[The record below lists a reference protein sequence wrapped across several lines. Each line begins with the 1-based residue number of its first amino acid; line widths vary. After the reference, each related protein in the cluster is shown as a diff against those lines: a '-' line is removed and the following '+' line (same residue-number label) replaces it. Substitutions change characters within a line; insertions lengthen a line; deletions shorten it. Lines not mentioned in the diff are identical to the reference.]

1 MPTLTVNRRLA
12 RVSAILAGAA
22 LTTLAL
28 ASPAFAED
36 TIDTNLSGVSSNS
49 TAGARVGDA
58 ISVTFT
64 NKSNNSV
71 TSIRPVFTIHLD
83 GMPGDGVR
91 IGRVLGSELPAQ
103 SAGDGTVQ
111 FSDPSTFELLRNGR
125 RTVNYTLVFTE
136 TAPAGKATI
145 TIDAYSGNNRLGG
158 DSSSTNVRSNAPRA
172 SATPSSTPANT
183 ATGIQPTFAAG
194 PSYSL
199 APLDPADANTPSTSV
214 PVSLYVMGGL
224 LVGVGAV
231 ILWLIFRRPKPLA
244 EVAGYPVTPYDQARP
259 SSLGY
264 PRHAV
269 PPLHSTAV
277 LPTVEPPTQPGLAP
291 PVDPYSGPLPPPPP
305 LPRRP
310 RP

>member
-1 MPTLTVNRRLA
+1 
-12 RVSAILAGAA
+12 
-22 LTTLAL
+22 
-28 ASPAFAED
+28 
-36 TIDTNLSGVSSNS
+36 
-49 TAGARVGDA
+49 
-58 ISVTFT
+58 VTFT

-71 TSIRPVFTIHLD
+71 TSIQPVFTIHLD

-111 FSDPSTFELLRNGR
+111 FSDPNTFELLRNGR
-125 RTVNYTLVFTE
+125 RTVSYTLLFTS

-172 SATPSSTPANT
+172 SATPSSSPVNT

-199 APLDPADANTPSTSV
+199 APLDPEAAASTPSTSV

-224 LVGVGAV
+224 LVGVGG
-231 ILWLIFRRPKPLA
+231 LDP
-244 EVAGYPVTPYDQARP
+244 VADLPPPEAAGRGGRLSGHEYDQARP

-264 PRHAV
+264 PRHAAR
-269 PPLHSTAV
+269 PTHLTAV
-277 LPTVEPPTQPGLAP
+277 LPTVQPGLAP
-291 PVDPYSGPLPPPPP
+291 PVDPYDGPLPPPPP

>member
-1 MPTLTVNRRLA
+1 MPTTTVNRRLA
-12 RVSAILAGAA
+12 RVSAILAGAL

-36 TIDTNLSGVSSNS
+36 TIDTNLSGVSSNA
-49 TAGARVGDA
+49 TAGARIGDP

-64 NKSNNSV
+64 NKSNNAV
-71 TSIRPVFTIHLD
+71 TSIRPVFTVQLD
-83 GMPGDGVR
+83 GMPADGVR

-111 FSDPSTFELLRNGR
+111 FSDPNTFELLRNGR
-125 RTVNYTLVFTE
+125 RTVNYTLLFTA

-172 SATPSSTPANT
+172 SATPSSSPANT

-199 APLDPADANTPSTSV
+199 APLDPQAGTPSTSV
-214 PVSLYVMGGL
+214 PVSLYVMGAL
-224 LVGVGAV
+224 LVGVGGV
-231 ILWLIFRRPKPLA
+231 ILWLIFRRQKPLA
-244 EVAGYPVTPYDQARP
+244 EVATYPAPEYDQARP

-264 PRHAV
+264 PRHAA
-269 PPLHSTAV
+269 PPLHPTAV
-277 LPTVEPPTQPGLAP
+277 LPSVEPPTQPSLPP

>member
-1 MPTLTVNRRLA
+1 MPTMTVNRRLA
-12 RVSAILAGAA
+12 RVSAILAGAV

-49 TAGARVGDA
+49 TAGSRIADP

-71 TSIRPVFTIHLD
+71 TSIQPVFTIHLD

-111 FSDPSTFELLRNGR
+111 FSDPNTFELLRNGR
-125 RTVNYTLVFTE
+125 RTVSYTLLFTS

-172 SATPSSTPANT
+172 SATPSSSPVNT

-199 APLDPADANTPSTSV
+199 APLDPEAAASTPSSSV

-224 LVGVGAV
+224 LVGVGGL
-231 ILWLIFRRPKPLA
+231 ILWLIFRRQKPLA
-244 EVAGYPVTPYDQARP
+244 EVAAYPVTEYDQARP

-264 PRHAV
+264 PRHAT
-269 PPLHSTAV
+269 PPTHPTAV
-277 LPTVEPPTQPGLAP
+277 LPTVQPGLAP
-291 PVDPYSGPLPPPPP
+291 PVDPYDGPLPPPPP